1 MEQVYFSFNLDGA
14 MAKAYYEL
22 LKELWNGNNNFL
34 SPWDFRQIFIRFAKQ
49 VRIKVKLSLQG
60 ILSKTPMRCL
70 HLFLMVYM
78 KILIE

>member
-1 MEQVYFSFNLDGA
+1 

-49 VRIKVKLSLQG
+49 VRI
-60 ILSKTPMRCL
+60 
-70 HLFLMVYM
+70 
-78 KILIE
+78 EN